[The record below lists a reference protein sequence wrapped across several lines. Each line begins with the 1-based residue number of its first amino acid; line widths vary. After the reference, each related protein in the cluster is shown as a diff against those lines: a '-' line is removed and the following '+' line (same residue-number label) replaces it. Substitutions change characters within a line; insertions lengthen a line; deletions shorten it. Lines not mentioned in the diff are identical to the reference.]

1 MEPGL
6 KRAPKILKELR
17 DFLETGHGREDEWLF
32 VAWHVPV
39 QPAASVWYGFKR
51 TMSKGVDLVFDRLW
65 DRFTHGTDK
74 FRNERFKFIPSVKQV
89 RAITI
94 FFYYSIYPAQASIE
108 IVEFLILFKLQGPVI
123 FMNVDLGAGNPVSTI
138 NYLFGDA

>member
-17 DFLETGHGREDEWLF
+17 DFLETGRGREDDWLF

-39 QPAASVWYGFKR
+39 QPTASVWYGFKR
-51 TMSKGVDLVFDRLW
+51 TMSKGVDPVFDRLW
-65 DRFTHGTDK
+65 DRFTRGTDK

-89 RAITI
+89 RAMGIVRDNHI
-94 FFYYSIYPAQASIE
+94 FLLHPTQASIQ
-108 IVEFLILFKLQGPVI
+108 IVGDFIIFKLQ
-123 FMNVDLGAGNPVSTI
+123 DPVS
-138 NYLFGDA
+138 L

>member
-123 FMNVDLGAGNPVSTI
+123 FMNVDLGFDFS
-138 NYLFGDA
+138 

>member
-17 DFLETGHGREDEWLF
+17 DFLETGRGREDDWLF

-39 QPAASVWYGFKR
+39 QPTASVWYGFKR
-51 TMSKGVDLVFDRLW
+51 TMSKGVDPVFDRLW
-65 DRFTHGTDK
+65 DRFTRGTDK

-89 RAITI
+89 RAMGMYEITI
-94 FFYYSIYPAQASIE
+94 FFYYIPRKP
-108 IVEFLILFKLQGPVI
+108 LFKLWEI
-123 FMNVDLGAGNPVSTI
+123 L
-138 NYLFGDA
+138 LFLSCRIPSSL